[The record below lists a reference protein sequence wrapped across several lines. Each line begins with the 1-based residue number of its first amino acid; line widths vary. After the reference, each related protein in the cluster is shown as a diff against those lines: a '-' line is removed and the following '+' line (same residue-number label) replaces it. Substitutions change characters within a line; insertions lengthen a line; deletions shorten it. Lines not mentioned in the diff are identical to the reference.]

1 MDTVLYS
8 EGALHNCSKKPCYL
22 PSIQQRAFIDMTSGE
37 YTAGRTL
44 GDVVRK
50 TDMLEVNDL
59 RIDIFCHGRPKEVA
73 VDALDSP

>member
-1 MDTVLYS
+1 
-8 EGALHNCSKKPCYL
+8 
-22 PSIQQRAFIDMTSGE
+22 MTSGE
-37 YTAGRTL
+37 CTAGRTL

-73 VDALDSP
+73 VDALDNP